1 MRGDIELTVN
11 EFFAYYDDCN
21 LIVKSGYSGRILTQN
36 YNPTKHSKTIG
47 IREIRKIST
56 VIKAQNNICYSC
68 IVCIVNGDVEYTLE
82 MLKRR
87 KNNE

>member
-1 MRGDIELTVN
+1 MTVN

-21 LIVKSGYSGRILTQN
+21 LIVKSGYNGRVLTQN

-47 IREIRKIST
+47 IREICKIST
-56 VIKAQNNICYSC
+56 IIKAQNNMCFSY
-68 IVCIVNGDVEYTLE
+68 IVCTVNGDVEYTLE